1 MIDKVINWVRLHHW
15 IVISALCVLLMF
27 KSCKVNF
34 NERQIEYNKQKYEY
48 VIDSMQTEIDNS
60 NKDYEALLDTLHFVN
75 CENMMLKE
83 LINETK
89 QDKEYYRK
97 QNRKL
102 TDVAEVLSKK
112 DTIK

>member
-34 NERQIEYNKQKYEY
+34 NERKIEYNKHKYEL
-48 VIDSMQTEIDNS
+48 VIDSMQDVIDNG
-60 NKDYEALLDTLHFVN
+60 NKEYESLLDTLTLVN
-75 CENMMLKE
+75 SENMMLKD
-83 LINETK
+83 LIKEAK

-102 TDVAEVLSKK
+102 TDVAEVLSRK

>member
-15 IVISALCVLLMF
+15 IVIGSLCFLLMF
-27 KSCKVNF
+27 KSCRVNF
-34 NERQIEYNKQKYEY
+34 NERQLEYNKQKYEY
-48 VIDSMQTEIDNS
+48 VIDSMQNEIDNS

-75 CENMMLKE
+75 RENMMLKE

-89 QDKEYYRK
+89 QDKEYYKK

-102 TDVAEVLSKK
+102 TDVAEVLSRK

>member
-15 IVISALCVLLMF
+15 TVISALCVLLMF

-34 NERQIEYNKQKYEY
+34 NERQLEYNKHKYEL
-48 VIDSMQTEIDNS
+48 VIDSMQDVIDNG
-60 NKDYEALLDTLHFVN
+60 NKDYESLLDTLHFVN
-75 CENMMLKE
+75 RENIMLKE

-102 TDVAEVLSKK
+102 TDVAEVLSRK

>member
-1 MIDKVINWVRLHHW
+1 MNKIMKWVRLNHW
-15 IVISALCVLLMF
+15 YVIGALFFLLMIRG
-27 KSCKVNF
+27 CKLNYA
-34 NERQIEYNKQKYEY
+34 EKQLDYSKHKYEL
-48 VIDSMQTEIDNS
+48 VIDSMQDVIDNG
-60 NKDYEALLDTLHFVN
+60 NKDYESLLDTLTLVN
-75 CENMMLKE
+75 SENMMLKD
-83 LINETK
+83 LIKEAK

>member
-1 MIDKVINWVRLHHW
+1 MNKIIKWVRLNHW
-15 IVISALCVLLMF
+15 YVISALFFLFIVRG
-27 KSCKVNF
+27 CKLNYA
-34 NERQIEYNKQKYEY
+34 ERQLDYNNHKYEL
-48 VIDSMQTEIDNS
+48 VIDSMQDVIDNG
-60 NKDYEALLDTLHFVN
+60 NKDYESLLDTLHFVN
-75 CENMMLKE
+75 RENMMLKE